1 MLTAFFESIKYI
13 GHLYPVAFLR
23 IFLGYYWLNQSL
35 IEYQTGL
42 FTSQVFIDQV
52 RSSEYMLSF
61 PSWYRWIFDHMAYP
75 YWSMVSHGILSV
87 CFFVGVSLVIGFL
100 VRPMGVIGI
109 IISFHYVLFST
120 GYPNTLYST
129 FIAILV
135 TIVALGAGR
144 CVGFDYYFY
153 KRHRGI
159 WW

>member
-1 MLTAFFESIKYI
+1 
-13 GHLYPVAFLR
+13 
-23 IFLGYYWLNQSL
+23 
-35 IEYQTGL
+35 
-42 FTSQVFIDQV
+42 
-52 RSSEYMLSF
+52 
-61 PSWYRWIFDHMAYP
+61 
-75 YWSMVSHGILSV
+75 MVSHGILSV